1 VHPPAPVIDLT
12 QTLNDG
18 ATILDERG
26 RKRRPNKMD
35 LANPAMNDFMTLM
48 GIKRID
54 FLKNV
59 GDPALID
66 DPLINT
72 IELTRVRINENDE
85 NQLTR

>member
-1 VHPPAPVIDLT
+1 
-12 QTLNDG
+12 
-18 ATILDERG
+18 
-26 RKRRPNKMD
+26 MD

-66 DPLINT
+66 NSLINT
-72 IELTRVRINENDE
+72 IEQTRVRINENDE
-85 NQLTR
+85 NQLNRQTIHQDGKVHDNEIPAQFFFIQKINEAK

>member
-1 VHPPAPVIDLT
+1 
-12 QTLNDG
+12 
-18 ATILDERG
+18 
-26 RKRRPNKMD
+26 MD

-48 GIKRID
+48 GIRRIE

-72 IELTRVRINENDE
+72 IEQARVRINENDE
-85 NQLTR
+85 NQLNRQTIHQDGKVYDNEIPAQFIFLQKINEAK